1 MEYGIRLEILLAW
14 SMAKY
19 AKKKAA
25 SVGAAFLLYVVRSV
39 ISSVIPDLHVLGGIF
54 ENLGKG
60 LV

>member
-25 SVGAAFLLYVVRSV
+25 SVGAAFLLY
-39 ISSVIPDLHVLGGIF
+39 GA
-54 ENLGKG
+54 E
-60 LV
+60 